1 MTKTFFVLGAAAVAL
16 TAMPAM
22 PANARHY
29 SNQVRCT
36 RWHNDRCVS
45 WNRMTRGEA
54 RREAE
59 YRVGYSFGPSFGYT
73 DVAALPQ
80 PFVTRY
86 RLHNNFRYVNQDGY
100 VYVVN
105 PNTYRVVRILPN
117 Y

>member
-1 MTKTFFVLGAAAVAL
+1 MTKTFFALGAAAVAL

-22 PANARHY
+22 QANARHY